1 MTRLSGKSVIVFDWD
16 GTLFD
21 SMPYKRA
28 NFCALFSEISST
40 GQDEMLQ
47 LHSRYSGLPRRT
59 LFEHVAVALRGTGLS
74 EPEFEALS
82 LRYTGLN
89 IDSSLRVAPFA
100 DALHAVPLL
109 RALGF
114 RLYVSSS
121 SAPEELLPVVE
132 NSGFAGSFAQT
143 LGSRPRFNKGKEHIA
158 HIAHVEGA
166 ALEKMLFVGD
176 DAQDVVL
183 GSEAGVDTLRV
194 VRQQS
199 QATGNGGVIESLA
212 ELVTDAALT

>member
-1 MTRLSGKSVIVFDWD
+1 MRLSGKSVIVFDWD

-28 NFCALFSEISST
+28 NFCALFSELSNA
-40 GQDEMLQ
+40 GRDEMLE
-47 LHSRYSGLPRRT
+47 LHSRFSGLPRRT

-74 EPEFEALS
+74 EPEFQALS

-89 IDSSLRVAPFA
+89 IDSSRRVSPFA

-109 RALGF
+109 RASGF

-121 SAPEELLPVVE
+121 SAPEELVPIVE

-158 HIAHVEGA
+158 HIAGVEGA
-166 ALEKMLFVGD
+166 GLEKLLFVGD
-176 DAQDVVL
+176 DQQDLTL

-194 VRQQS
+194 VRQQG
-199 QATGNGGVIESLA
+199 QATGNVGIIESLA
-212 ELVTDAALT
+212 ALVTDQGRA